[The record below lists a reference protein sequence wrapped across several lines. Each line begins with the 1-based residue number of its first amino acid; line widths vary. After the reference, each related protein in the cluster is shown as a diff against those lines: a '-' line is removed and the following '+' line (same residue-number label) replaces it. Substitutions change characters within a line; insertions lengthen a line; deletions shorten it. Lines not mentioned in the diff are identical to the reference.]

1 MSNYLY
7 INNEQIDLDKEI
19 PMPISFS
26 IGDFKNP
33 ENRKRSVSKTI
44 TVPGT
49 QNNKRIFSNAY
60 ELSLTNEL
68 GNLGFNFNTN
78 AKVGARY
85 LRNGVP
91 IFIGLVRLLNVKISK
106 GVYSFEIVLF
116 SDIVNIIKEMN
127 DINVSE
133 LDWSEYNHT
142 LDVANV
148 SNSWNTSVIKNGTA
162 TSNYTAGKPN
172 GFGYWYPLI
181 DFAYNN
187 FSTVTFNIEN
197 LVPYLYVKE
206 TFEKCFE
213 NIGYTLDSNFLNEDM
228 IKALT
233 WGFGG
238 GEKEMITAPDV
249 ADRRVARLF
258 DANIVN
264 TVNAVAIPDPYYPYT
279 SIITSIHKLRNFT
292 STNISDS
299 YLQFNVGTGEITCMR
314 TGRYNLN
321 LDFDTLVSY
330 NFTSGSATG
339 FSRIKTQVLK
349 NGIVVGI
356 ASSSYSLSNTPT
368 TYSLNADTVLDLD
381 AGDIVSVQYVFET
394 NFASAVNFTYETT
407 IDLNNAFNLDMTSIQ
422 GSYKFGSFFG
432 VNRFIP
438 KMKCGEF
445 VKGIINM
452 FNLYVSEPDEDGV
465 VKIEPLSQFYQGEEN
480 WTELLD
486 YSRDINIEPSVNKS
500 AKSFNFKFAKDEDV
514 FNKNYFDTFGVN
526 YGDYKYTSDNEYN
539 TKEITF
545 QLPFAQSVPNP
556 VASGFVIPNITQ
568 LDDNGT
574 PQPYKGKARIFFN
587 NGLKATSGMG
597 LNVGTNVRPILTN
610 YTSYPQ
616 AHHSYGDITNSTFD
630 LNFSKPEEVLY
641 NYTNYSNNNLFN
653 KYQRINILEQTSI
666 DGKVLKAYFNLESE
680 NIMDFRKLVNI
691 NGVLYRK
698 NLIDNFDANGN
709 ETTKVELYKV
719 LETTEISLPS
729 PRISTGIPNRGN
741 IGLVSSPRLVGEGS
755 PIVRGGRNS
764 PLRENQIFYT
774 IYERV

>member
-7 INNEQIDLDKEI
+7 INNEQVDLDKEI

-91 IFIGLVRLLNVKISK
+91 IFSGLVRLLNVKISK

-116 SDIVNIIKEMN
+116 SDIVNMIKEMN

-133 LDWSEYNHT
+133 LDWSKYNHT
-142 LDVANV
+142 LNVANV
-148 SNSWNTSVIKNGTA
+148 SNSWDTSVMVNGTA
-162 TSNYTAGKPN
+162 TSNYTTGKPD
-172 GFGYWYPLI
+172 GFGYWYPII
-181 DFAYNN
+181 DFA
-187 FSTVTFNIEN
+187 
-197 LVPYLYVKE
+197 
-206 TFEKCFE
+206 FEKCFE
-213 NIGYTLDSNFLNEDM
+213 NIGYTLDSDFLNEDM

-249 ADRRVARLF
+249 TDRRVARLF
-258 DANIVN
+258 DANIV
-264 TVNAVAIPDPYYPYT
+264 TPFIPSSVYGGYS
-279 SIITSIHKLRNFT
+279 SIIQNTYKLVNFT
-292 STNISDS
+292 STNIADS

-321 LDFDTLVSY
+321 LDFNTLVSY
-330 NFTSGSATG
+330 NFISGTASG
-339 FSRIKTQVLK
+339 FSQIRTIVKK
-349 NGIVVGI
+349 NGRQVGI
-356 ASSSYSLSNTPT
+356 AGSFYSLSNTPT
-368 TYSLNADTVLDLD
+368 TYSLNADTILDLN
-381 AGDIVSVQYVFET
+381 AGDIVSVEYLVSN
-394 NFASAVNFTYETT
+394 NFSSSAYFTYETT
-407 IDLNNAFNLDMTSIQ
+407 IDLNNAFNLDMTSVQ
-422 GSYKFGSFFG
+422 GSYKLNTFFG

-445 VKGIINM
+445 VKGVINL

-500 AKSFNFKFAKDEDV
+500 AKSFNFKFAKDEDF
-514 FNKNYFDTFGVN
+514 FNKSYFDNFGVN
-526 YGDYKYTSDNEYN
+526 YGDYKYISDNEYN

-545 QLPFAQSVPNP
+545 QLPFAQIVPNEIT
-556 VASGFVIPNITQ
+556 SGYVIPNISQ
-568 LDDNGT
+568 VDNGT
-574 PQPYKGKARIFFN
+574 PKPYKGKARIFFN
-587 NGLKATSGMG
+587 NGLKAMG
-597 LNVGTNVRPILTN
+597 GFSLNTGTNLAPTLTS
-610 YTSYPQ
+610 YSSYPQ
-616 AHHSYGDITNSTFD
+616 AHHSYGNITNPTFD
-630 LNFSKPEEVLY
+630 LNFSKPEEVKY
-641 NYTNYSNNNLFN
+641 NYTRFSNNNLFN

-666 DGKVLKAYFNLESE
+666 DGKVLKAYFNLDSD
-680 NIMDFRKLVNI
+680 NLMDFRKLVNI

-719 LETTEISLPS
+719 LETTEVYITE
-729 PRISTGIPNRGN
+729 PRIETTIPDRGN
-741 IGLVSSPRLVGEGS
+741 VGLISSPRLVGEGS

>member
-91 IFIGLVRLLNVKISK
+91 IFSGLVRLLNVKISK

-116 SDIVNIIKEMN
+116 SDIVNMIKEMN

-133 LDWSEYNHT
+133 LDWSKYNHT
-142 LDVANV
+142 LNVANV
-148 SNSWNTSVIKNGTA
+148 SNSWDTSVMVNGTA
-162 TSNYTAGKPN
+162 TSNYTAGKPD
-172 GFGYWYPLI
+172 GFGYWYPII

-187 FSTVTFNIEN
+187 ISNTTINIEN

-213 NIGYTLDSNFLNEDM
+213 NIGYTLDSDFLNEDM

-249 ADRRVARLF
+249 TDRQVKYNF
-258 DANIVN
+258 DANIVTQFN
-264 TVNAVAIPDPYYPYT
+264 PIGALSSYS
-279 SIITSIHKLRNFT
+279 SIIQKTYPLVNFT
-292 STNISDS
+292 PTSVADS
-299 YLQFNVGTGEITCMR
+299 YLQFNIGNGEITCMR

-330 NFTSGSATG
+330 NITSGTASG
-339 FSRIKTQVLK
+339 FSQIRTIVKK
-349 NGIVVGI
+349 NGRQVGI
-356 ASSSYSLSNTPT
+356 AGSFYSLSNTPT
-368 TYSLNADTVLDLD
+368 TYSLNADTILDLN
-381 AGDIVSVQYVFET
+381 AGDIVSVEYLVSN
-394 NFASAVNFTYETT
+394 NFSSSAYFTYETT
-407 IDLNNAFNLDMTSIQ
+407 IDLNNAFTLDMTSVQ
-422 GSYKFGSFFG
+422 GSYKLNTFFG

-445 VKGIINM
+445 VKGVINL

-500 AKSFNFKFAKDEDV
+500 AKSFDFKFAKDEDF
-514 FNKNYFDTFGVN
+514 FNKDYFDTFGVN
-526 YGDYKYTSDNEYN
+526 YGDYKYISDNEYN

-545 QLPFAQSVPNP
+545 QLPFAQSVPNEIT
-556 VASGFVIPNITQ
+556 SGYVIPNITQ
-568 LDDNGT
+568 VDNGT
-574 PQPYKGKARIFFN
+574 PKPYKGKARIFFN
-587 NGLKATSGMG
+587 NGLKAMG
-597 LNVGTNVRPILTN
+597 GFSLNTGTNLSPALTS
-610 YTSYPQ
+610 YASYPQ
-616 AHHSYGDITNSTFD
+616 AHHSYGNITNPTFD
-630 LNFSKPEEVLY
+630 LNFSKPEEVKY
-641 NYTNYSNNNLFN
+641 NYTRFSNNNLFN

-666 DGKVLKAYFNLESE
+666 DGKVLKAYFNLDSD
-680 NIMDFRKLVNI
+680 NLMDFRKLVNI

-719 LETTEISLPS
+719 LETTEVYITE
-729 PRISTGIPNRGN
+729 PRIETTIPDRGN
-741 IGLVSSPRLVGEGS
+741 VGLISSPRLVGEGS

>member
-7 INNEQIDLDKEI
+7 INNEQIDLDSEI

-91 IFIGLVRLLNVKISK
+91 IFSGLVRLLNVKISK

-116 SDIVNIIKEMN
+116 SDIVNMIKEMN

-142 LDVANV
+142 LNVANV
-148 SNSWNTSVIKNGTA
+148 SNSWNTSVIRNGSA
-162 TSNYTAGKPN
+162 ISNYTAGKPD
-172 GFGYWYPLI
+172 GFGYWYPII

-187 FSTVTFNIEN
+187 ISNTTINIEN

-206 TFEKCFE
+206 TFDKCFE
-213 NIGYTLDSNFLNEDM
+213 NIGYTLDSKFLNEDM

-249 ADRRVARLF
+249 TDRQIKYNF
-258 DANIVN
+258 DANIVTQFN
-264 TVNAVAIPDPYYPYT
+264 PIGAFSSYS
-279 SIITSIHKLRNFT
+279 SIIQKTYTLNNFSQTSVA
-292 STNISDS
+292 DS

-330 NFTSGSATG
+330 NFTSGTASG
-339 FSRIKTQVLK
+339 FSQIRTIVKK
-349 NGIVVGI
+349 NGRQVGI
-356 ASSSYSLSNTPT
+356 SGSFYSLSNTPT
-368 TYSLNADTVLDLD
+368 TYSLDTDTVLDLD
-381 AGDIVSVQYVFET
+381 AGDIVTVEYLVSN
-394 NFASAVNFTYETT
+394 NFSSSAYFTYETT
-407 IDLNNAFNLDMTSIQ
+407 IDLNNAFTLDMTSVQ
-422 GSYKFGSFFG
+422 GSYKLNTFFG

-445 VKGIINM
+445 VKGVINI

-465 VKIEPLSQFYQGEEN
+465 VTIEPLSQFYQGEEN

-500 AKSFNFKFAKDEDV
+500 AKSFNFKFAKDEDF
-514 FNKNYFDTFGVN
+514 FNKSYFDTFGVN
-526 YGDYKYTSDNEYN
+526 YGDYKYISDNEYN
-539 TKEITF
+539 TREITF
-545 QLPFAQSVPNP
+545 QLPFAQSVPNEIT
-556 VASGFVIPNITQ
+556 SGYVIPNITQ
-568 LDDNGT
+568 VDNGT
-574 PQPYKGKARIFFN
+574 PKPYKGKARIFFN
-587 NGLKATSGMG
+587 NGLKAMG
-597 LNVGTNVRPILTN
+597 GFSLNTGTNVSPILTS

-616 AHHSYGDITNSTFD
+616 AHHSYGNITNPTFD
-630 LNFSKPEEVLY
+630 LNFSKPEEVKY
-641 NYTNYSNNNLFN
+641 NYTRFSNNNLFN
-653 KYQRINILEQTSI
+653 QYQRINILEQTSI
-666 DGKVLKAYFNLESE
+666 DGKLLKAYFNLDSD
-680 NIMDFRKLVNI
+680 NLMDFRKLVNI

-719 LETTEISLPS
+719 LETTEIYITE
-729 PRISTGIPNRGN
+729 PRIKTTTPDRGN
-741 IGLVSSPRLVGEGS
+741 VGLISSPRLVGEGS

>member
-7 INNEQIDLDKEI
+7 INNEQIDLDSEI

-26 IGDFKNP
+26 VGDFKNP

-116 SDIVNIIKEMN
+116 SDVVNMIKEMN

-142 LDVANV
+142 LNVANV
-148 SNSWNTSVIKNGTA
+148 SNSWNTSVVRNGTA
-162 TSNYTAGKPN
+162 TSNYTAGKPD
-172 GFGYWYPLI
+172 GFGYWYPI
-181 DFAYNN
+181 VDFAYNN
-187 FSTVTFNIEN
+187 ISNTTINIEN

-258 DANIVN
+258 DANIVTPFN
-264 TVNAVAIPDPYYPYT
+264 SFLVLGSYT
-279 SIITSIHKLRNFT
+279 NVIQKIYKLVNFT
-292 STNISDS
+292 STNIADS
-299 YLQFNVGTGEITCMR
+299 YLQFNVGNGEITCMR

-321 LDFDTLVSY
+321 LDFNTLVSY
-330 NFTSGSATG
+330 NFTSGSASG
-339 FSRIKTQVLK
+339 FSQIRTIVKK
-349 NGIVVGI
+349 NGRQVGI
-356 ASSSYSLSNTPT
+356 AGSSYSFSSTPT
-368 TYSLNADTVLDLD
+368 TYSLDADTVLDLD
-381 AGDIVSVQYVFET
+381 AGDIVTVEYLLSN
-394 NFASAVNFTYETT
+394 NFTSSSIFTYETT

-422 GSYKFGSFFG
+422 ESYKFGSFFG

-500 AKSFNFKFAKDEDV
+500 AKSFDFKFAKDEDF
-514 FNKNYFDTFGVN
+514 FNKDYFDTFGVN
-526 YGDYKYTSDNEYN
+526 YGDYKYISDNEYN

-545 QLPFAQSVPNP
+545 QLPFAQSVPNEIT
-556 VASGFVIPNITQ
+556 SGYVIPNITQ
-568 LDDNGT
+568 VDNGT
-574 PQPYKGKARIFFN
+574 PKPYKGKARIFFN
-587 NGLKATSGMG
+587 NGLKAMG
-597 LNVGTNVRPILTN
+597 GFSLNTGTNLSPALTS
-610 YTSYPQ
+610 YASYPQ
-616 AHHSYGDITNSTFD
+616 AHHSYGNITNPTFD

-709 ETTKVELYKV
+709 ETTRVELYKV

-741 IGLVSSPRLVGEGS
+741 IGLVSSPRLSGEGS

-764 PLRENQIFYT
+764 VLQENTKYFT

>member
-7 INNEQIDLDKEI
+7 INNEQVDLDSEI

-91 IFIGLVRLLNVKISK
+91 IFSGLVRLLNVKISK

-116 SDIVNIIKEMN
+116 SDIVNMIKEMN

-142 LDVANV
+142 LNVANV
-148 SNSWNTSVIKNGTA
+148 SNSWDTSVMKNGTA
-162 TSNYTAGKPN
+162 TSNYTAGKPD
-172 GFGYWYPLI
+172 GFGYWYPII

-187 FSTVTFNIEN
+187 ISNTTINIEN

-213 NIGYTLDSNFLNEDM
+213 NIGYTLDSDFLNEDM

-249 ADRRVARLF
+249 ADRQVKYNF
-258 DANIVN
+258 DANIVTQFN
-264 TVNAVAIPDPYYPYT
+264 PIGSLSSYS
-279 SIITSIHKLRNFT
+279 SIIQKTYPLVNFT
-292 STNISDS
+292 PTSVADS
-299 YLQFNVGTGEITCMR
+299 YLQFNIGTGEITCMR

-330 NFTSGSATG
+330 NITSGTASG
-339 FSRIKTQVLK
+339 FSQIRTIVKK
-349 NGIVVGI
+349 NGRQVGI
-356 ASSSYSLSNTPT
+356 AGSFYSLSNTPT
-368 TYSLNADTVLDLD
+368 TYSLNADTILDLN
-381 AGDIVSVQYVFET
+381 AGDIVSVEYLVSN
-394 NFASAVNFTYETT
+394 NFSSSAYFTYETT
-407 IDLNNAFNLDMTSIQ
+407 IDLNNAFNLDMTSVQ
-422 GSYKFGSFFG
+422 GSYKLNTFFG
-432 VNRFIP
+432 INRFIP

-500 AKSFNFKFAKDEDV
+500 AKSFDFKFAKDEDF
-514 FNKNYFDTFGVN
+514 FNKDYFDTFGVN
-526 YGDYKYTSDNEYN
+526 YGDYKYISDNEYN

-545 QLPFAQSVPNP
+545 QLPFAQSVPTEIT
-556 VASGFVIPNITQ
+556 SGYVIPNITQ
-568 LDDNGT
+568 VDNGT
-574 PQPYKGKARIFFN
+574 PKPYKGKARIFFN
-587 NGLKATSGMG
+587 NGLKAMG
-597 LNVGTNVRPILTN
+597 GFSLNTGTNLAPTLTS
-610 YTSYPQ
+610 YSSYPQ
-616 AHHSYGDITNSTFD
+616 AHHSYGNITNPTFD
-630 LNFSKPEEVLY
+630 LNFSKPEEVKY
-641 NYTNYSNNNLFN
+641 NYTRFSNNNIFN

-666 DGKVLKAYFNLESE
+666 DGKVLKAYFNLDSD
-680 NIMDFRKLVNI
+680 NLMDFRKLVNI

-719 LETTEISLPS
+719 LETTEVYITE
-729 PRISTGIPNRGN
+729 PRIETTITDRGN
-741 IGLVSSPRLVGEGS
+741 VGLISSPRLVGEGS

>member
-7 INNEQIDLDKEI
+7 INNEQIDLDSEI

-44 TVPGT
+44 TIPGT

-91 IFIGLVRLLNVKISK
+91 IFIGLARLLSVKISK

-116 SDIVNIIKEMN
+116 SDVVNMIKEMN

-142 LDVANV
+142 LNVANV
-148 SNSWNTSVIKNGTA
+148 SNSWDTSVIRNGTA
-162 TSNYTAGKPN
+162 TSNYDASKKPL
-172 GFGYWYPLI
+172 GFGYWYPII
-181 DFAYNN
+181 DFSYNN
-187 FSTVTFNIEN
+187 ISNWTINIEN

-258 DANIVN
+258 NANIV
-264 TVNAVAIPDPYYPYT
+264 TQYPSLPSYNGFNVLTQETYT
-279 SIITSIHKLRNFT
+279 LRNFT

-299 YLQFNVGTGEITCMR
+299 YLQFNIGTGEITCMR

-321 LDFDTLVSY
+321 LDFNTLVSY
-330 NFTSGSATG
+330 NFPSGGFTTGG
-339 FSRIKTQVLK
+339 FSQIKTIVKK
-349 NGIVVGI
+349 NGRQVGI
-356 ASSSYSLSNTPT
+356 AGSSYSLSNTPT

-381 AGDIVSVQYVFET
+381 AGDIVTVEYLVT
-394 NFASAVNFTYETT
+394 NNFSDVNIFTYETT
-407 IDLNNAFNLDMTSIQ
+407 INLNNAFNLNMTSIQ
-422 GSYKFGSFFG
+422 ESYQLGSFFS

-514 FNKNYFDTFGVN
+514 FNKEYFDTFGVN

-545 QLPFAQSVPNP
+545 QLPFAQSIPDEIS
-556 VASGFVIPNITQ
+556 SGYVIPNISQ
-568 LDDNGT
+568 VDNGT
-574 PQPYKGKARIFFN
+574 PKPYKGKARIFFN
-587 NGLKATSGMG
+587 NGLKAMG
-597 LNVGTNVRPILTN
+597 GWSINTGTNPIPITTS

-616 AHHSYGDITNSTFD
+616 AHHSYGNITNPTFD
-630 LNFSKPEEVLY
+630 LNFSKPEYVKY
-641 NYTNYSNNNLFN
+641 NFNNFSNNNLFN

-666 DGKVLKAYFNLESE
+666 DGKVLKAYFNLDSD

-719 LETTEISLPS
+719 LETTEVSVPQPI
-729 PRISTGIPNRGN
+729 ISTGIPNRGN
-741 IGLVSSPRLVGEGS
+741 IALISSPRLVGEGS

-764 PLRENQIFYT
+764 VLKENTKYYT

>member
-7 INNEQIDLDKEI
+7 INNEQIDLDKDI

-116 SDIVNIIKEMN
+116 SDVVNMIKEMN

-142 LDVANV
+142 LNVANV
-148 SNSWNTSVIKNGTA
+148 SNSWNTSVIRNGTA
-162 TSNYTAGKPN
+162 TSNYTGGKPD
-172 GFGYWYPLI
+172 GFGYWYPII

-187 FSTVTFNIEN
+187 ISNTTINIEN

-249 ADRRVARLF
+249 ADRRVNYLF
-258 DANIVN
+258 DGNIVTQYN
-264 TVNAVAIPDPYYPYT
+264 SFSMLGYFVSSFLTKTYR
-279 SIITSIHKLRNFT
+279 LRNFT
-292 STNISDS
+292 STNIHDS
-299 YLQFNVGTGEITCMR
+299 YLQFNAGTGEITCMK

-330 NFTSGSATG
+330 NFTSGSASGGSYIRTIV
-339 FSRIKTQVLK
+339 RK
-349 NGIVVGI
+349 NGVQVGI
-356 ASSSYSLSNTPT
+356 TGSTYSLSNTPT
-368 TYSLNADTVLDLD
+368 TYHLDADTILDLD
-381 AGDIVSVQYVFET
+381 AGDIVTVEYVVSE
-394 NFASAVNFTYETT
+394 NFQSPSPYTYETT
-407 IDLNNAFNLDMTSIQ
+407 IDLDNKFTLDMTSIQ
-422 GSYKFGSFFG
+422 ESYKFGSFFG

-465 VKIEPLSQFYQGEEN
+465 VKVEPLSQFYEGEEN

-514 FNKNYFDTFGVN
+514 FNKDYFDTFGVN
-526 YGDYKYTSDNEYN
+526 YGDYKYISDNEYN

-545 QLPFAQSVPNP
+545 QLPFAQSVPNEIT
-556 VASGFVIPNITQ
+556 SGYVIPNITQ
-568 LDDNGT
+568 VDNGT
-574 PQPYKGKARIFFN
+574 PKPYKGKPRIFFN
-587 NGLKATSGMG
+587 NGLKAMG
-597 LNVGTNVRPILTN
+597 GWSLNVGTNSATILTN

-616 AHHSYGDITNSTFD
+616 AHHSYGNITNPTFD
-630 LNFSKPEEVLY
+630 LNFSKPEDVLY
-641 NYTNYSNNNLFN
+641 NYTNFSNNNLFN

-666 DGKVLKAYFNLESE
+666 DGKVLKAYFNLDSD

-719 LETTEISLPS
+719 LETTEVSLPS
-729 PRISTGIPNRGN
+729 PVISTRIPQRRNV
-741 IGLVSSPRLVGEGS
+741 GLISSPRLVGAGS
-755 PIVRGGRNS
+755 PILNGGKNS
-764 PLRENQIFYT
+764 DLRDNKKYYT
-774 IYERV
+774 IYE

>member
-7 INNEQIDLDKEI
+7 INNEQIDLDSEI

-26 IGDFKNP
+26 VGDFKNP

-91 IFIGLVRLLNVKISK
+91 IFIGLVRLLNVKISG

-116 SDIVNIIKEMN
+116 SDVVNMIKEMN

-133 LDWSEYNHT
+133 LDWSKYNHT
-142 LDVANV
+142 LNVANV
-148 SNSWNTSVIKNGTA
+148 SNSWDTSVMVNGTA
-162 TSNYTAGKPN
+162 TSNYTAGKPD
-172 GFGYWYPLI
+172 GFGYWYPII

-187 FSTVTFNIEN
+187 ISNTTINIEN

-213 NIGYTLDSNFLNEDM
+213 NIGYTLDSDFLNEDM

-249 ADRRVARLF
+249 ADRQVKYNF
-258 DANIVN
+258 DANIVTQFN
-264 TVNAVAIPDPYYPYT
+264 PIGSLSSYS
-279 SIITSIHKLRNFT
+279 SIIQKTYPLVNFT
-292 STNISDS
+292 PTSVADS
-299 YLQFNVGTGEITCMR
+299 YLQFNIGTGEITCMR

-330 NFTSGSATG
+330 NITSGTASG
-339 FSRIKTQVLK
+339 FSQVRTVIKK
-349 NGIVVGI
+349 NGRQVGI
-356 ASSSYSLSNTPT
+356 ASSFYSLSNTPT
-368 TYSLNADTVLDLD
+368 TYSLNADTILDLN
-381 AGDIVSVQYVFET
+381 AGDIVSVEYLVSN
-394 NFASAVNFTYETT
+394 NFSSSAYFTYETT
-407 IDLNNAFNLDMTSIQ
+407 IDLNNAFTLDMTSIQ

-514 FNKNYFDTFGVN
+514 FNKDYFDTFGVN

-545 QLPFAQSVPNP
+545 QLPFAQSVPNEIT
-556 VASGFVIPNITQ
+556 SGYVIPNITQ
-568 LDDNGT
+568 VDNGT
-574 PQPYKGKARIFFN
+574 PKPYKGKARIFFN
-587 NGLKATSGMG
+587 NGLKAMG
-597 LNVGTNVRPILTN
+597 GWSINTGTNVSPILTS
-610 YTSYPQ
+610 YSSYPQ

-741 IGLVSSPRLVGEGS
+741 IGLVSSPRLSGEGS

-764 PLRENQIFYT
+764 VLQENTKYFT